1 MIYYNMRYRGP
12 YEYDK
17 FTLNIFNYVNFVNDY
32 IADMQNY
39 RYDIDDIT
47 VNNIEIESVTL
58 KELET
63 LIDNAFIRSMT
74 NSEFVYKKFILNKD
88 GENN

>member
-32 IADMQNY
+32 VYDMNNTSKEYKTFKAMQ
-39 RYDIDDIT
+39 DEIDEQFEKTMANMDT
-47 VNNIEIESVTL
+47 VYTTIIMN
-58 KELET
+58 KE
-63 LIDNAFIRSMT
+63 
-74 NSEFVYKKFILNKD
+74 
-88 GENN
+88 

>member
-32 IADMQNY
+32 VYDMNNTSKDYKTFKAMQ
-39 RYDIDDIT
+39 DEIDEQFNKTMDNMDTIYT
-47 VNNIEIESVTL
+47 TIIMN
-58 KELET
+58 KE
-63 LIDNAFIRSMT
+63 
-74 NSEFVYKKFILNKD
+74 
-88 GENN
+88 